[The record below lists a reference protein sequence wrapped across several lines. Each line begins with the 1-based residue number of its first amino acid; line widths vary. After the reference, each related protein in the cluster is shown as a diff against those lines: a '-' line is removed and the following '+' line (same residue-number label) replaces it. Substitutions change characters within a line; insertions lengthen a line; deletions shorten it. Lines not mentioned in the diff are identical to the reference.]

1 MMVVRRKL
9 LFLLSLVVVG
19 LVFSVKTSMRR
30 SVILM
35 RTHVDAKTVDPWKL
49 ARQSSLIKMPVII
62 LVNPFDP
69 QNVGSVSRIMLN
81 WGMTELRVVDPRCDV
96 LSDEAKRLAVG
107 SVKVLEN
114 AKIFN
119 SLQECVSDLNR
130 VIATTARQ
138 RDLNHL
144 VHTPYSA
151 AEDAMSFL
159 YQHHSTTNEAA
170 AEEEDENSSSN
181 NITATTA
188 VGAATTT
195 GYTDTD
201 ALSGGGG
208 GGGGGVGIVFGRER
222 GGLRNDE
229 LLLADSTIHIPAFEA
244 YDVLNLAQAVNII
257 GYEIWQ
263 RYITIRDREGSEHDS
278 SSSSSSSSSNTIH
291 SHNAEPITPTHSDT
305 PLLLESSTKS
315 GLRLKTRSVDRPA
328 NREELES
335 FLSRLGT
342 CLRQRGY
349 RSISKNNNSGKEET
363 EEVGEGTGGGGAES
377 KQFRSLHGIYR
388 RSRPTK
394 SDIAVLQGMLTT
406 LLRPQRGEGG
416 VADKE
421 DEQ

>member
-1 MMVVRRKL
+1 MERRRQL
-9 LFLLSLVVVG
+9 LYCLSLVIVS

-49 ARQSSLIKMPVII
+49 AKQSSVLKMPVII

-119 SLQECVSDLNR
+119 TLQECVLDLNR

-138 RDLNHL
+138 RDLNHM
-144 VHTPYSA
+144 VHTPFSA

-159 YQHHSTTNEAA
+159 YQHHSSSPSTIANEG
-170 AEEEDENSSSN
+170 EEENSSN
-181 NITATTA
+181 NNLVAT
-188 VGAATTT
+188 VGADLPTT
-195 GYTDTD
+195 D
-201 ALSGGGG
+201 
-208 GGGGGVGIVFGRER
+208 GGGVGIVFGRER

-257 GYEIWQ
+257 GYEMWQ
-263 RYITIRDREGSEHDS
+263 RYITIRDSEDSEHDS
-278 SSSSSSSSSNTIH
+278 SSSGGSNSSSSSSDTIPN
-291 SHNAEPITPTHSDT
+291 SSSSMFTTTTDN
-305 PLLLESSTKS
+305 PLFLESSSKS
-315 GLRLKTRSVDRPA
+315 GLSTVRKRSTSVRLKTRSVDRPA
-328 NREELES
+328 SRDELES

-342 CLRQRGY
+342 SLRQRGY
-349 RSISKNNNSGKEET
+349 RSISKNNNAVDDDE
-363 EEVGEGTGGGGAES
+363 GEGEGGEGIVGGES

-388 RSRPTK
+388 RSCPTK

-406 LLRPQRGEGG
+406 LLRTPQQGG
-416 VADKE
+416 VVDKK

>member
-1 MMVVRRKL
+1 
-9 LFLLSLVVVG
+9 
-19 LVFSVKTSMRR
+19 
-30 SVILM
+30 M
-35 RTHVDAKTVDPWKL
+35 RTHVDTKSVDPWKL
-49 ARQSSLIKMPVII
+49 AKQTSLMKMPVII

-114 AKIFN
+114 AKIFS

-138 RDLNHL
+138 RDLNHM
-144 VHTPYSA
+144 VHTPFSA

-159 YQHHSTTNEAA
+159 YQHHSIPNTAGMTSSVSLTTAATAA
-170 AEEEDENSSSN
+170 APATDAVG
-181 NITATTA
+181 TTTA
-188 VGAATTT
+188 NSDDDNDNDDIVRAT
-195 GYTDTD
+195 
-201 ALSGGGG
+201 
-208 GGGGGVGIVFGRER
+208 GGGGVGIVFGRER

-229 LLLADSTIHIPAFEA
+229 LLLADATIHIPAFEA

-263 RYITIRDREGSEHDS
+263 RYITIRDREESEHDS
-278 SSSSSSSSSNTIH
+278 SSSSSSSSISNTIH
-291 SHNAEPITPTHSDT
+291 SNSAEPVTTTNSDP
-305 PLLLESSTKS
+305 PLLLDSSSKSSLSSERKRS

-328 NREELES
+328 SREELEL
-335 FLSRLGT
+335 FLSRLST
-342 CLRQRGY
+342 SLRQRGY
-349 RSISKNNNSGKEET
+349 RSISKNNNAGNEDIELEEG
-363 EEVGEGTGGGGAES
+363 VGGVES

-388 RSRPTK
+388 RSCPTK

-406 LLRPQRGEGG
+406 LLRPQRGD